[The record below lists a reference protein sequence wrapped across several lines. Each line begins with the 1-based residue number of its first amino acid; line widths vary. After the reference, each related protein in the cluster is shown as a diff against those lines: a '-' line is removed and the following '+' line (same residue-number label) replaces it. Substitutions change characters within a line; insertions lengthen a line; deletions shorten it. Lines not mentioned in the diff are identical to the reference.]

1 MRSILA
7 NLSMEHGKNDWNV
20 ADGGSI
26 KKELVVDIRRRDGS
40 ECSFG
45 SDSKEIFEPEF
56 AKWKLYAF
64 FAEILS
70 AETTVVG
77 IGNAST
83 RGKYRHIVVAS
94 LSLYGQTWHLFQQQR
109 RSVYHPMTQAAGA
122 ATVSFQTLAR
132 GHPNCEPLCPS
143 KWTRSFADGDR
154 KGSASCRCACVL
166 RGTGSRLLMLF
177 VERPSHII

>member
-20 ADGGSI
+20 ADRGSI
-26 KKELVVDIRRRDGS
+26 KKELVLDIRRRDGF

-45 SDSKEIFEPEF
+45 SDLKEIFEPKF
-56 AKWKLYAF
+56 ATWKLYAL

-70 AETTVVG
+70 AEPTVVG
-77 IGNAST
+77 IRNAST
-83 RGKYRHIVVAS
+83 RGKYRHIAVAS
-94 LSLYGQTWHLFQQQR
+94 LSLYGQTWHSFQQQR
-109 RSVYHPMTQAAGA
+109 RSVYRPMAQAASA

-132 GHPNCEPLCPS
+132 GHPDCEPLCPS

-166 RGTGSRLLMLF
+166 RGTGSRLLMPF
-177 VERPSHII
+177 VVGSSHII